1 MGKGWA
7 RVGPTHSCELGWK
20 EGAGCG
26 LLSSVINKVV
36 SRPGLGGRRN
46 FFLLPPQ
53 AQAELWIWL
62 GIAYSRVRRHSEP
75 HVVTQPYTVGLWRVT
90 WYLAWLPSSHPP
102 TSLRPEARIMGLRR

>member
-26 LLSSVINKVV
+26 LLSSVINKAVPH
-36 SRPGLGGRRN
+36 PGLGGRRS

-53 AQAELWIWL
+53 AQAELWI
-62 GIAYSRVRRHSEP
+62 
-75 HVVTQPYTVGLWRVT
+75 
-90 WYLAWLPSSHPP
+90 
-102 TSLRPEARIMGLRR
+102 

>member
-36 SRPGLGGRRN
+36 SRPGLG
-46 FFLLPPQ
+46 
-53 AQAELWIWL
+53 AVAT
-62 GIAYSRVRRHSEP
+62 SSCCRH
-75 HVVTQPYTVGLWRVT
+75 
-90 WYLAWLPSSHPP
+90 
-102 TSLRPEARIMGLRR
+102 RPRLSCGSGWA